1 MIVFRIAIL
10 VSKMK
15 CSKNINY
22 AVVNGEKITIEQY
35 NKGTPACC
43 ENGHP
48 LVGAKG
54 MKNKWHFK
62 HLHST
67 DVLNPLSEWHCEWQS
82 HFEHT
87 EIKYPTIRRRADIV
101 EGKYVVEI
109 QHSSIT
115 LKEVEQ
121 RNTDYTSIG
130 KEVIWIV
137 DGTDIQ
143 VNGNVLTIDSFWKYQ
158 SFVHCE
164 FIYLNKGDILYKV
177 SPSSIKSLTIHVL
190 PIPKKSFIQ
199 SIQDQ
204 CVETWTDEPIQTKLY
219 VKQQG
224 AGNGKT
230 WGIIHML
237 SRPEFSHIRKFIY
250 VTKQHTARII
260 IKDEFLNQ
268 QDDLGFTDIH
278 LYEKNKKFIVDY
290 TNQGNP
296 CSVVIATIDSFMY
309 AVGNKQVQSNDLYL
323 FQGITQSIVEGHLD
337 ADLRGTIQYA
347 GINPKLNA
355 ETLYIVDEAQDLNE
369 CYARAVL
376 NIMKKTNMDVYI
388 VGDKLQSIANE
399 INAFTVFNQSEH
411 AIREEP
417 QNVCRRFIHPEL
429 ISFVN
434 HMIPFQNYE
443 LLPVKPYQASTET
456 EQAVFPMLAKMVK
469 DYKMDIEDTVLRIM
483 SEYEKEVDTHGY
495 VPENFLIVVSFVTN
509 NPLANILD
517 LAINQFWIRKLQE
530 DLYRSKLPLY
540 WKEHDVDEYYQYC
553 IFHKSEKGTSI
564 NLDDSAHSTRMV
576 SIQAS
581 KGDGREVVFVIGVTD
596 SALKMYSG
604 IKDSLRYDS
613 MLHVA
618 LTRMKKTLYVVYQPD
633 EIGRKITSWLKQTD
647 YSFDVAQ
654 ININDSMRVKNL
666 LSEELCALSELSY
679 SSDSEDTKIIEMGHH
694 NIRYGILVEYINELL
709 QDEMKEKYSQIRTQ
723 KQVICRL
730 PIQLCLTWKD
740 YNFQLKLIKG
750 FKDKDENWQQERCI
764 PLLKI
769 HEPAY
774 DRYLQMIQQ
783 VIKRVIFNCNG
794 NISLCP
800 LELIVLYYMRQISQH
815 PYEGRITMLE
825 LYNIFH
831 LYENA
836 FKHHLNGHKH
846 CVCRKLFPDHDNQ
859 NSFHDYLQS
868 HYEKM
873 KRIDVLIQQII
884 KLCPSTDWNI
894 DHNINYTD
902 ELSRFVLKG
911 CVPFVGYNETQVIML
926 YVTPNLTTLNFQTLK
941 TVAIVDRFIVI
952 NQLEKYENY
961 DKYHGKEVIIYII
974 GLNLEEPYRLDLDVE
989 ESIKECIA
997 RTMYDHYV
1005 LQNKEVYYLYQS
1017 YRKRYD
1023 AKTCIEKFFTNWIV
1037 LKETTKS
1044 QCPRYVGEFMVEMN
1058 RLRRT
1063 KTIEELDKLFITE
1076 LNKTLQYSIDD
1087 FLKI

>member
-1 MIVFRIAIL
+1 
-10 VSKMK
+10 MK

-35 NKGTPACC
+35 YKGMTACC
-43 ENGHP
+43 KNGHP
-48 LVGAKG
+48 LVGAQG
-54 MKNKWHFK
+54 IKNQWHFR

-67 DVLNPLSEWHCEWQS
+67 DVLNPLSEWHCEWQT
-82 HFEHT
+82 HFKHT

-115 LKEVEQ
+115 LEEVEQ

-143 VNGNVLTIDSFWKYQ
+143 VNGNVLTIDSLWKYQ
-158 SFVHCE
+158 SFIHCD

-177 SPSSIKSLTIHVL
+177 SPSSIKSLTVHVL
-190 PIPKKSFIQ
+190 PIPKKALIQ

-268 QDDLGFTDIH
+268 QDDLGFADIH

-309 AVGNKQVQSNDLYL
+309 AVGNKQVQSNDL

-355 ETLYIVDEAQDLNE
+355 ETLYVVDEAQDLNE

-388 VGDKLQSIANE
+388 VGDKLQSISNE
-399 INAFTVFNQSEH
+399 INAFTVFNQCEH
-411 AIREEP
+411 AIRETP
-417 QNVCRRFIHPEL
+417 QNVCRRFIHSEL
-429 ISFVN
+429 IGFVN
-434 HMIPFQNYE
+434 HMIPFQKYE
-443 LLPVKPYQASTET
+443 LLPVQPYQECVET
-456 EQAVFPMLAKMVK
+456 EQAVFPMLAKMSG
-469 DYKMDIEDTVLRIM
+469 YQMDIEDTVSRIM
-483 SEYEKEVDTHGY
+483 YEYEKEVDAHGY
-495 VPENFLIVVSFVTN
+495 VPENFLIVVPFVNN

-517 LAINQFWIRKLQE
+517 LAINQFWVRKLQE
-530 DLYRSKLPLY
+530 PSYQSKLPLY
-540 WKEHDVDEYYQYC
+540 WKEHDLDEYYQYC
-553 IFHKSEKGTSI
+553 IFHKSEEGTSI

-576 SIQAS
+576 SIHAS

-596 SALKMYSG
+596 SALKVYSG

-633 EIGRKITSWLKQTD
+633 EIGRQITSWLKQTD
-647 YSFDVAQ
+647 YFFDVTQ
-654 ININDSMRVKNL
+654 INIYYRMHVKNL
-666 LSEELCALSELSY
+666 LTEELCTLIELSY
-679 SSDSEDTKIIEMGHH
+679 SSDSEDTQIIEMGHH
-694 NIRYGILVEYINELL
+694 NIRYGILIEKINELL
-709 QDEMKEKYSQIRTQ
+709 QDERTRNGQIRTQ
-723 KQVICRL
+723 KQLICRL
-730 PIQLCLTWKD
+730 PIQICSTWKD
-740 YNFQLKLIKG
+740 YNFRLKLIKG
-750 FKDKDENWQQERCI
+750 FEDKDGNWQQERCI

-774 DRYLQMIQQ
+774 LRYLQMIQQ
-783 VIKRVIFNCNG
+783 VIKRVLFNCNG
-794 NISLCP
+794 NLMLCP

-815 PYEGRITMLE
+815 PYEGRMTMLE
-825 LYNIFH
+825 LYNVFQ
-831 LYENA
+831 LYEHA
-836 FKHHLNGHKH
+836 FKHHLKGHEY
-846 CVCRKLFPDHDNQ
+846 CDCRELFPDHDNK

-873 KRIDVLIQQII
+873 KRADVLIQQI
-884 KLCPSTDWNI
+884 KTLCPSTDWNI
-894 DHNINYTD
+894 DHGLYYTD
-902 ELSRFVLKG
+902 NDYYSSRFVLKG
-911 CVPFVGYNETQVIML
+911 CVPFVGYNKTHVIML
-926 YVTPNLTTLNFQTLK
+926 YVTPNLSTLNFQNLK
-941 TVAIVDRFIVI
+941 TTAMVDRFIVM
-952 NQLEKYENY
+952 NQHKPPPGEEYIFNNY

-974 GLNLEEPYRLDLDVE
+974 GLNLEEPYLLDLDVE
-989 ESIKECIA
+989 ESKVKECIA

-1017 YRKRYD
+1017 YRKKYD
-1023 AKTCIEKFFTNWIV
+1023 AKTCIEKFFTNWLE
-1037 LKETTKS
+1037 LKETTNS
-1044 QCPRYVGEFMVEMN
+1044 NCPRYVDEFMVEMN

-1063 KTIEELDKLFITE
+1063 KTIEELDELFIPE
-1076 LNKTLQYSIDD
+1076 LNKTLKYSIDD
-1087 FLKI
+1087 FLKL